1 MDVGRPRTRPPGET
15 TTLSFKAEPKLLEAL
30 DAEAERMSAEQPPG
44 RAKLSRTEMI
54 KIALFEWLAARAKA
68 RSERKQ

>member
-1 MDVGRPRTRPPGET
+1 M
-15 TTLSFKAEPKLLEAL
+15 

-68 RSERKQ
+68 RSEKPRQ